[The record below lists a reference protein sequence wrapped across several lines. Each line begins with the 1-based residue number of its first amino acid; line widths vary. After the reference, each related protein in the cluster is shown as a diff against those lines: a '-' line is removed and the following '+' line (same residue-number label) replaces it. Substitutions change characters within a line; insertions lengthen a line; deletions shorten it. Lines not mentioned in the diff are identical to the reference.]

1 MPDNPRHPRAP
12 KPADEPD
19 QPPDLLPEPEPAPE
33 PAPAAP
39 RPPERAPKRPAP
51 PDDDAEKALAAARSI
66 LKDVPPDFR
75 RPPNSR
81 ALDAKV
87 REKLGK
93 QPGVARL
100 DIDPKTGAT
109 HLVYF
114 DAKGN
119 PLD

>member
-19 QPPDLLPEPEPAPE
+19 RPPDLLPEPEPAPA

-39 RPPERAPKRPAP
+39 RPPERKPAPTP
-51 PDDDAEKALAAARSI
+51 PDDDAEKALAAARTI

-75 RPPNSR
+75 TPPSSR
-81 ALDAKV
+81 ALEARM

-93 QPGVARL
+93 RSGVARL
-100 DIDPKTGAT
+100 DIDPRTGET
-109 HLVYF
+109 HIVYF
-114 DAKGN
+114 DAQGK
-119 PLD
+119 PID